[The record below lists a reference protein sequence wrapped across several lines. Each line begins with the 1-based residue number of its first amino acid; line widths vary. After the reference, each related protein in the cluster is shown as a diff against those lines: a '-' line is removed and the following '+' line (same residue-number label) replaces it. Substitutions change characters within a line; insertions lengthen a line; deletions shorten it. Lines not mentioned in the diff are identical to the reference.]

1 MKKLLLII
9 NPMAGRNQAQTE
21 LYKMVKV
28 FSAADYEVTVYPT
41 RKRLDCTNKVINDA
55 GRFDLV
61 VCCGG
66 DGTLNEMVSGMMQ
79 RTERIPMGY
88 IPLGS
93 TNDLACSLH
102 IPLKVEEA
110 ARHCV
115 SGTEFHMDVGSLGGR
130 YFNYI
135 AAFGAFTEASYA
147 TPQEIKNA
155 LGHLAYVLEGI
166 KSVAKIQP
174 IHVKVTA
181 DDNVLEEDYLFGA
194 VSNTT
199 SLGGILKLNAND
211 VLLDDGK
218 YELLL
223 VKNPQNAME
232 SQAMLGA
239 LVSQNFE
246 GPSIRMMKASQI
258 RFESD
263 HEISWTLDGE
273 FGGASKDTL
282 IVNNKNAI
290 TLMI

>member
-1 MKKLLLII
+1 MKKLLFIM

-28 FSAADYEVTVYPT
+28 FSDSDYEVTVYPT
-41 RKRLDCTNKVINDA
+41 KKHLDCTHKVREDA

-79 RTERIPMGY
+79 REDRIPMGY

-110 ARHCV
+110 ARHCI
-115 SGTEFHMDVGSLGGR
+115 SGTPFQMDVGSLGER

-135 AAFGAFTEASYA
+135 AAFGAFTQASYA
-147 TPQEIKNA
+147 TPQQVKNA
-155 LGHLAYVLEGI
+155 LGHLAYVVEGI
-166 KSVAKIQP
+166 KSVSKIQP
-174 IHVKVTA
+174 VHVKVTA
-181 DDNVLEEDYLFGA
+181 DDTVLEADYLFGA

-199 SLGGILKLNAND
+199 SLGGILHLDPHD
-211 VLLDDGK
+211 VLLDDGL
-218 YELLL
+218 YEVLL
-223 VKNPQNAME
+223 VKNPANAME
-232 SQAMLGA
+232 SQQMLGA
-239 LVSQNFE
+239 LVSQNYDGE
-246 GPSIRMMKASQI
+246 LVRMVKASRI

-263 HEISWTLDGE
+263 HSISWTIDGE
-273 FGGASKDTL
+273 YGGSGKDTL
-282 IVNNKNAI
+282 IVNNERAI

>member
-1 MKKLLLII
+1 MKKLLFII

-28 FSAADYEVTVYPT
+28 FCDNDYEVTVYPT
-41 RKRLDCTNKVINDA
+41 KKHLDCTRKVREDA

-79 RTERIPMGY
+79 REERIPMGY

-110 ARHCV
+110 ARHCMD
-115 SGTEFHMDVGSLGGR
+115 GTPFQMDVGSLGER

-135 AAFGAFTEASYA
+135 AAFGAFTAASYA
-147 TPQEIKNA
+147 TPQQVKNA
-155 LGHLAYVLEGI
+155 LGHLAYVVEGI

-174 IHVKVTA
+174 VHVKVTA
-181 DDNVLEEDYLFGA
+181 DDTVLEADYLFGA

-199 SLGGILKLNAND
+199 SVGGILHLNPD
-211 VLLDDGK
+211 EVLLDDGL
-218 YELLL
+218 YEVLL
-223 VKNPQNAME
+223 VKNPANAME
-232 SQAMLGA
+232 SQQMLGA
-239 LVSQNFE
+239 LVSQNYD
-246 GPSIRMMKASQI
+246 GDLVRMVKASRI

-263 HEISWTLDGE
+263 QSISWTIDGE
-273 FGGASKDTL
+273 YGGSGKDTL
-282 IVNNKNAI
+282 IVNNERAI